1 MKFERFAFAFFLLG
15 IFLVGSVLAENV
27 NGEVEWTNV
36 PANGCRSFEN
46 ETHSGQVCAE
56 FNGTG
61 WNTNITGINI
71 SSEEPFGPLLG
82 FVSVSEATQKDY
94 NIQEINVTAQ
104 MAATEY
110 WAEIEL
116 KLPNNTLDIN
126 FGDVEKGNEYRKEY
140 RIWAIGNIDINV
152 TPTLKDPNDNLF
164 SNLYFSRTTGKTNF
178 KKIGTYSLF
187 FNLSQNKSTWV
198 GIGANDNMEARKESN
213 VGNGRQYMKLDL
225 NNFEGII
232 PFDEERNNTIK
243 FLITP
248 IWNENAGRRID

>member
-1 MKFERFAFAFFLLG
+1 MKFERFAFVFFLLG
-15 IFLVGSVLAENV
+15 IFLVGSVLADINK
-27 NGEVEWTNV
+27 GEVEWTNV

-94 NIQEINVTAQ
+94 NIQEIDVTAQ

-116 KLPNNTLDIN
+116 NTSNDNLKID
-126 FGDVEKGNEYRKEY
+126 FGDVEKGNIYAQKYKIKAR
-140 RIWAIGNIDINV
+140 GNIDIRV
-152 TPTLKDPNDNLF
+152 TPTLRNQNDNIF
-164 SNLYFSRTTGKTNF
+164 SNIVLGITPGGTH
-178 KKIGTYSLF
+178 KKIGEFSLIY
-187 FNLSQNKSTWV
+187 NLTQNKSNWMVLNSAGLRNFSTTNQ
-198 GIGANDNMEARKESN
+198 GEHSI
-213 VGNGRQYMKLDL
+213 KLDL
-225 NNFEGII
+225 KNFEEII

>member
-1 MKFERFAFAFFLLG
+1 MKFERFTFVFFLLG

-27 NGEVEWTNV
+27 NGTEWTDV
-36 PANGCRSFEN
+36 PGIGCRGFEN
-46 ETHSGQVCAE
+46 ETHSGQICAE

-61 WNTNITGINI
+61 WNTNTTGINI

-116 KLPNNTLDIN
+116 NKSNID
-126 FGDVEKGNEYRKEY
+126 FGNVEKGNEYKIEY
-140 RIWAIGNIDINV
+140 KIWAKGNIDITV
-152 TPTLKDPNDNLF
+152 TPTLKNLNDNIF
-164 SNLYFSRTTGKTNF
+164 SNLYFSRTSVGGFTDPNS
-178 KKIGTYSLF
+178 KIGDYSMR
-187 FNLSQNKSTWV
+187 FNLTSNKSEWL
-198 GIGANDNMEARKESN
+198 GIGASKMEKRTSA
-213 VGNGRQYMKLDL
+213 NGKQYLKLDL